1 MAETDGATGLEIA
14 VIGMS
19 GRFPGA
25 KNLDE
30 FWENLK
36 NGIESLCFYAEEEL
50 ENSGIEPGLFNLSN
64 YIKAGGG
71 LLENIDYFDAG
82 FFDYVPNEAVVMD
95 PQMRIFHECAWEALE
110 NAGYNPHSYQEKI
123 GLYAGVS
130 SSTNWENLV
139 AQSGKAEQTGIFVTS
154 LLANSGF
161 LSTRVAYKLNLKG
174 PTFILQSACSTSLAA
189 VDQACRGILT
199 GECNMAM
206 AGGVSVSPVRRKG
219 YIYKEGMLRSADGHC
234 RAFDAKAKGAVPGEG
249 VGVVLLKLL
258 ENATA
263 DGDTIHAVIKGSA
276 VNNDGNR
283 KVGYAAPSIEGQA
296 EVIRAALLMAEIEPR
311 TITYVEANGTCTP
324 LGDPVEI
331 EALKQGFGTDE
342 KGFCK
347 IGSIKTNVGHLD
359 AAAGAAAF
367 IKVVLALKHR
377 QIPPSLNFETPN
389 PKINFETTPF
399 IVNTTLTGWNH
410 DTHPL
415 RAGVNSFGIGGTNV
429 HVVLEESPGFRGQS
443 QGRGGVSPPGQS
455 RQYQLILLSAKT
467 PTALETMKEN
477 LAVYLKKNPG
487 INLVDAAYTLQVG
500 RKSLPHRWMAVCP
513 GVKETIA
520 ALTSP
525 GNGENHTVSPGQE
538 RPGIEKPSKGAGLNK
553 DSLTRLGRLWLHGH
567 EIDWGD
573 FYAREKPR
581 RIPLPTYPFERQRYW
596 IDDTGLATDRDKS
609 KIKASTPKPGRELP
623 DREKVYPRYPRPQLP
638 TPYAAPYTETQN
650 ILVQTW
656 KTRFGYEQI
665 GVRDDFLQLGG
676 DSLKAVTL
684 ISAIHKQLN
693 VEIPLPV
700 FFSNLTI
707 EKLAQ
712 YIDQSGTGG
721 YISIPP
727 VEVQDYYVLSPAQRR
742 LYVLQQ
748 LDKEGTAYN
757 ETQAVVFTGALE
769 KEKFEVVFQHMIR
782 RHECFRTS
790 FSLVETEPVQRVH
803 PAADVAF
810 AVEYYEPAAGEE
822 VEKTIRDFIRPFD
835 LSRAPLLRVGI
846 IELPHTPAALR
857 HHPSQKEKEH
867 QYILVVD
874 KHHIISDGSSSLV
887 FVKEV
892 AALYAGNDLPLPRVQ
907 YKDYAR
913 WLNRPGQQAALEK
926 QKNYWLE
933 QFQDEIP
940 VLNLPLDY
948 PRPVVQSFE
957 GTTLR
962 FDIDEEE
969 TNALKNLATKQGT
982 TLYAVLLAAFYVLL
996 SKISTQE
1003 DIVIGTPTAGRRHAD
1018 LEDII
1023 GMFVNTLALRN
1034 YPRGGEIFLDFLR
1047 QIKENT
1053 LKAFENQ
1060 DYPFEELVE
1069 LLPVNRAVSR
1079 NPLFDVVFV
1088 MQNFAAPGPGKTQM
1102 KLKPY
1107 RYETK
1112 IAKFDLTLQAVE
1124 AKEKLLFIFEYCTKL
1139 FKTETI
1145 KKFID
1150 YFKKI
1155 LKSIIKN
1162 PELEISGIEI
1172 LPAEERNR
1180 LLFEFNQTDADY
1192 PRDKNL
1198 DGLFSE
1204 QAERIPDHTAVVGS
1218 SQMHYRTYMTYMTY
1232 ISYRE
1237 LNDKSHQLAHLLIE
1251 KGVRPDTLVAI
1262 MLERSI
1268 EMIVGILG
1276 ILKAGGAYLPI
1287 DPEYPDERIT
1297 YMLKDSGAEI
1307 LLKDNDFTPETFNI
1321 CPKGTSSHLH
1331 LPPAPATSLA
1341 YVIYTSGTTGKP
1353 KGTLISHNSVVRL
1366 MFNDK
1371 FQFDFSESDIWTLF
1385 HSFCFDFSV
1394 WEMYGALLYGAKLV
1408 VVPKMLSRDTQ
1419 KFLQLL
1425 REKQVTILNQTP
1437 SAFYNLVSLE
1447 LKQPVRELCLRY
1459 IIFGG
1464 EALAP
1469 ARLEQWR
1476 TAYPQT
1482 QLINMYGITETTVH
1496 VTFKEITPKEIK
1508 SNTSNIGQPIP
1519 TLSIYLIDRHL
1530 NLVPIGVVGELIV
1543 GGEGVA
1549 RGYLN
1554 RPELTAGKFCPRRPG
1569 GALFEKPAPPGPPR
1583 KNFSLNL
1590 KGPGKNHLQSC
1601 NHASMQSSPHRSPQ
1615 YPNTPS
1621 PHHPIY
1627 KSGDLARWL
1636 SNGELE
1642 YLGRID
1648 QQVKIRGFRIE
1659 LGEIENRLLR
1669 HDKIKEA
1676 VVISRAE
1683 ESGENY
1689 LCAYFVSHKA
1699 LPVSGLREYLS
1710 KELPDY
1716 MIPAY
1721 FTRLEKIPLTSNG
1734 KIDRKALPKPGITIA
1749 EENIETPGDHIQE
1762 KLIEIW
1768 QQVLGIEKIG
1778 INNNFFEIGGDS
1790 IKAIRISARL
1800 QKYGLK
1806 MEIKDL
1812 FLYPTVKQLS
1822 KYIKKTDRVIP
1833 QGSVEGEVPLT
1844 PIQQWFFQSF
1854 STNYHH
1860 FNQAVMLYRQ
1870 EGFDEIAL
1878 KNLFK
1883 KIVEHHDALRMVYRV
1898 NHTPETVIIQ
1908 RNRGI
1913 HGNSKGKLFDFNV
1926 FDYREAKPGD
1936 IGTPIREQANRIQAS
1951 IDLQEGPLVKLGLF
1965 KTSSGDH
1972 LLIAIH
1978 HLVIDGV
1985 SWRILLED
1993 FTAGY
1998 QQLQEGKDIRFQDK
2012 TDSFQYWSQR
2022 LREYAGGNEILKESD
2037 YWKSIEEQEITPIPR
2052 DFDISTSPGNNKFK
2066 NREKVSLSLNSRET
2080 GQLLKEVNHAYG
2092 TEINDV
2098 LLAALGMAVNDWCG
2112 NPRVLVNLEGHGR
2125 ENIIEDI
2132 NISRTIGWYTTQ
2144 FPVVLDMNR
2153 SQDLSYT
2160 IKAVKEMLRRIPNK
2174 GIGYGILKYLIPAE
2188 KRAGLVFTHKP
2199 GISFNYLGQFGQ
2211 EHNSSGEFSQ
2221 ISNLS
2226 MGNTIN
2232 PELEAVFAIDING
2245 MIGQK
2250 GELVLGFSYNKYE
2263 YKKSTIEKLVDLYRS
2278 NLLKII
2284 RHCTQ
2289 KEEKELTPSDLT
2301 YSDFS
2306 IKELEDL
2313 NSELKDLV
2321 DLES

>member
-1 MAETDGATGLEIA
+1 MTETAGTTGLEIA

-50 ENSGIEPGLFNLSN
+50 QNAGLEPGLFKLPN

-71 LLENIDYFDAG
+71 LLENIEYFDAG
-82 FFDYVPNEAVVMD
+82 FFDYVPNEAMVMD
-95 PQMRIFHECAWEALE
+95 PQVRIFHECAWEALE

-139 AQSGKAEQTGIFVTS
+139 AQSGKAEETGIFVTS
-154 LLANSGF
+154 LLADSGF

-189 VDQACRGILT
+189 IDQACRGILT
-199 GECNMAM
+199 GECNMAL
-206 AGGVSVSPVRRKG
+206 AGGISISPIRRKG
-219 YIYKEGMLRSADGHC
+219 YIYKEGMLRSADGHN
-234 RAFDAKAKGAVPGEG
+234 RAFDAKAKGAVHGEG
-249 VGVVLLKLL
+249 VGIVLLKLL

-263 DGDTIHAVIKGSA
+263 DGDTVHAIIKGSA

-296 EVIRAALLMAEIEPR
+296 EVIRAALLMAEIPPQ

-331 EALKQGFGTDE
+331 EALKQGFGTDK
-342 KGFCK
+342 KGFCR

-399 IVNTTLTGWNH
+399 IVNTTLTEWNH
-410 DTHPL
+410 YSHPL

-429 HVVLEESPGFRGQS
+429 HVILEESSEGTRGLAPLPEETGDRKQGQGRGRGPLPGQS
-443 QGRGGVSPPGQS
+443 QQH
-455 RQYQLILLSAKT
+455 QLILLSAKT
-467 PTALETMKEN
+467 PTTLATMKEN
-477 LAVYLKKNPG
+477 LAAYLKKNPG
-487 INLVDAAYTLQVG
+487 IDLTDTAYTLQVG
-500 RKSLPHRWMAVCP
+500 RKSLPHRWMALCTDMN
-513 GVKETIA
+513 ETIA

-525 GNGENHTVSPGQE
+525 TGGETQAISPGHE
-538 RPGIEKPSKGAGLNK
+538 RPMLEKPSQDPAANR
-553 DSLTRLGRLWLHGH
+553 DSLTRLGRLWLHGY
-567 EIDWGD
+567 EIDWED
-573 FYAREKPR
+573 FYARQKPQ

-596 IDDTGLATDRDKS
+596 IDETAVTGDIDKS
-609 KIKASTPKPGRELP
+609 KIKASAPKPGRELP
-623 DREKVYPRYPRPQLP
+623 DREKVYPHYPRPQLAA
-638 TPYAAPYTETQN
+638 PYETPYTETQR

-665 GVRDDFLQLGG
+665 GIEDDFLQLGG

-684 ISAIHKQLN
+684 ISDIHKQLK
-693 VEIPLPV
+693 VEISLPV
-700 FFSNLTI
+700 FFSHLNI
-707 EKLAQ
+707 EKLAR
-712 YIDQSGTGG
+712 YIDQSAAGS
-721 YISIPP
+721 YNPIPP
-727 VEVQDYYVLSPAQRR
+727 VEMRDYYVLSPAQKR

-748 LDKEGTAYN
+748 LEKESTAYN
-757 ETQAVVFTGALE
+757 ETQAVVIEGNLE
-769 KEKFEVVFQHMIR
+769 KEKLETVFRHMIQ
-782 RHECFRTS
+782 RHECLRTS
-790 FSLVETEPVQRVH
+790 FILVETEPVQRVH
-803 PAADVAF
+803 PPADMAF
-810 AVEYYEPAAGEE
+810 TIEYYDLAAEE
-822 VEKTIRDFIRPFD
+822 VEKTIQDFIRPFD
-835 LSRAPLLRVGI
+835 LSRAPLLRVGM
-846 IELPHTPAALR
+846 IELQHTPTTPR
-857 HHPSQKEKEH
+857 GHSSQEGKER

-887 FVKEV
+887 FIKEI
-892 AALYAGNDLPLPRVQ
+892 AALYSGENLPLLRVQ

-913 WLNRPGQQAALEK
+913 WLNRPHHNTLLEK
-926 QKNYWLE
+926 QENYWLQ

-948 PRPVVQSFE
+948 PRPVVQNFE

-962 FDIDEEE
+962 SGISKEE
-969 TNALKNLATKQGT
+969 TNALKNLATTRGT
-982 TLYAVLLAAFYVLL
+982 TLYAVLLAAFNVLL
-996 SKISTQE
+996 AKISSQE

-1018 LEDII
+1018 LESII

-1034 YPRGGEIFLDFLR
+1034 YPGGELRFVDFLHH
-1047 QIKENT
+1047 IKENT

-1069 LLPVNRAVSR
+1069 QLPVKRVVSR

-1088 MQNFAAPGPGKTQM
+1088 MQNFAASKPKKTEPQV

-1107 RYETK
+1107 QFETK

-1124 AKEKLLFIFEYCTKL
+1124 TKEKLLFILEYCTKL

-1145 KKFID
+1145 KRFID

-1155 LKSIIKN
+1155 LKAIIEN
-1162 PELEISGIEI
+1162 PEQKIAKIEI
-1172 LPAEERNR
+1172 LPTEEKNR

-1198 DGLFSE
+1198 HELFRA
-1204 QAERIPDHTAVVGS
+1204 QAEKIPDHTALVGRS
-1218 SQMHYRTYMTYMTY
+1218 EGTGGLAPLPDHISPISTISITYNH
-1232 ISYRE
+1232 
-1237 LNDKSHQLAHLLIE
+1237 LNRKSDQLAHLLIE
-1251 KGVRPDTLVAI
+1251 KGVKPDTLVAI
-1262 MLERSI
+1262 MMERTV
-1268 EMIVGILG
+1268 EMIIGIFG

-1287 DPEYPDERIT
+1287 DPEYPEERVN
-1297 YMLKDSGAEI
+1297 YMLKDSKVRF
-1307 LLKDNDFTPETFNI
+1307 LVKNSNI
-1321 CPKGTSSHLH
+1321 FSHFLSREDIEVVLIDDISNKIRPKGIPSHLH
-1331 LPPAPATSLA
+1331 LQPAPVACLA

-1353 KGTLISHNSVVRL
+1353 KGSLITHNNVVRL
-1366 MFNDK
+1366 MFNEK
-1371 FQFDFSESDIWTLF
+1371 FQFDFSENDIWTLF

-1394 WEMYGALLYGAKLV
+1394 WEMYGALLYGGELV
-1408 VVPKMLSRDTQ
+1408 IVPKMLSRDTQ
-1419 KFLQLL
+1419 EFLQLL
-1425 REKQVTILNQTP
+1425 REQRVTVLSQTP
-1437 SAFYNLVSLE
+1437 SAFYNLVNLE
-1447 LKQPVRELCLRY
+1447 LKQPKRELRLRY

-1469 ARLEQWR
+1469 PRLAEWQA
-1476 TAYPQT
+1476 AYPGT
-1482 QLINMYGITETTVH
+1482 KLINMYGITETTVH
-1496 VTFKEITPKEIK
+1496 VTFKEFTPKEIK
-1508 SNTSNIGQPIP
+1508 SSASNIGQPIP
-1519 TLSIYLIDRHL
+1519 TLTIYLIDRHL
-1530 NLVPIGVVGELIV
+1530 NLVPLGVVGELLV

-1554 RPELTAGKFCPRRPG
+1554 RPELTSEMFLRGY
-1569 GALFEKPAPPGPPR
+1569 
-1583 KNFSLNL
+1583 N
-1590 KGPGKNHLQSC
+1590 
-1601 NHASMQSSPHRSPQ
+1601 RS
-1615 YPNTPS
+1615 YMS
-1621 PHHPIY
+1621 YMSYIY
-1627 KSGDLARWL
+1627 RSGDLARWL
-1636 SNGELE
+1636 PEGELE

-1659 LGEIENRLLR
+1659 LGEIENQLLH
-1669 HDKIKEA
+1669 HDEIKEA
-1676 VVISRAE
+1676 VVIPGVE
-1683 ESGENY
+1683 ESGEKY
-1689 LCAYFVSHKA
+1689 LCAYIVTHKT
-1699 LPVSGLREYLS
+1699 LPVSQLREFLS

-1721 FTRLEKIPLTSNG
+1721 FTPLEKIPLTANG
-1734 KIDRKALPKPGITIA
+1734 KIDRKALPKPGIAIA
-1749 EENIETPGDHIQE
+1749 EENLEAPENQIQE
-1762 KLIEIW
+1762 KLTEIW

-1790 IKAIRISARL
+1790 IKAIQVSARL

-1812 FLYPTVKQLS
+1812 FLNPTVKQLS
-1822 KYIKKTDRVIP
+1822 QYVKKTDRVIP
-1833 QGSVEGEVPLT
+1833 QGPVEGEVPLT
-1844 PIQQWFFQSF
+1844 PIQQWFFQTYSP
-1854 STNYHH
+1854 NYHH
-1860 FNQAVMLYRQ
+1860 YNQAVMLYRP
-1870 EGFDEIAL
+1870 EGFDEIII
-1878 KNLFK
+1878 KNVFE
-1883 KIVEHHDALRMVYRV
+1883 KIAERHDALRMVYRFSSTSSREAV
-1898 NHTPETVIIQ
+1898 VQ
-1908 RNRGI
+1908 QKNRSI
-1913 HGNSKGKLFDFNV
+1913 NENAAGKWFDLEV
-1926 FDYREAKPGD
+1926 FDYKETKEKD
-1936 IGTPIREQANRIQAS
+1936 IGAPIREQANRIQTTM
-1951 IDLQEGPLVKLGLF
+1951 DLETGPLVKLALF
-1965 KTSSGDH
+1965 KTRGGDH

-1993 FTAGY
+1993 LALGY
-1998 QQLQEGKDIRFQDK
+1998 QQVQEGKDIRFQDK
-2012 TDSFQYWSQR
+2012 TDSFQYWARR
-2022 LREYAGGNEILKESD
+2022 LREYADSEQILKEST
-2037 YWKSIEEQEITPIPR
+2037 YWKSIAEQKITPLPR
-2052 DFDISTSPGNNKFK
+2052 DFDLANSPGRNKFK
-2066 NREKVSLSLNSRET
+2066 NRESVSLKLTDQET
-2080 GQLLKEVNHAYG
+2080 GQLLKEVNRAYG

-2112 NPRVLVNLEGHGR
+2112 SPRVLVNLEGHGR
-2125 ENIIEDI
+2125 ESIIEDM

-2144 FPVVLDMNR
+2144 FPIVLDMVNTR
-2153 SQDLSYT
+2153 DLSYT
-2160 IKAVKEMLRRIPNK
+2160 IKVTKEMLRRVPNK
-2174 GIGYGILKYLIPAE
+2174 GIGYGILKYLTPAE

-2211 EHNSSGEFSQ
+2211 EHKSDKGLFQ
-2221 ISNLS
+2221 ISHLS
-2226 MGNTIN
+2226 AGNTIN
-2232 PELEAVFAIDING
+2232 PELEPAFAIDING

-2263 YKKSTIEKLVDLYRS
+2263 YKKSTIEKLVDSYRS

-2306 IKELEDL
+2306 IQELEDL
-2313 NSELKDLV
+2313 SSKIKDLV
-2321 DLES
+2321 DLEN

>member
-1 MAETDGATGLEIA
+1 MNMTETGGATGLEIA

-30 FWENLK
+30 FWENLE
-36 NGIESLCFYAEEEL
+36 NGIESLCFCTEEEL
-50 ENSGIEPGLFNLSN
+50 ENSGLEPGLFKLPN

-71 LLENIDYFDAG
+71 LLENIEYFDAG
-82 FFDYVPNEAVVMD
+82 FFDYVPNEAMVMD
-95 PQMRIFHECAWEALE
+95 PQLRIFHECAWEALE

-139 AQSGKAEQTGIFVTS
+139 VQSGKAEETGIFVTS
-154 LLANSGF
+154 LLADSGF

-199 GECNMAM
+199 GECNMAL
-206 AGGVSVSPVRRKG
+206 AGGISISPIRRKG

-234 RAFDAKAKGAVPGEG
+234 RAFDARAKGAVHGEG
-249 VGVVLLKLL
+249 VGIVLLKLL

-296 EVIRAALLMAEIEPR
+296 EVIRAALLMAEIPPQ

-331 EALKQGFGTDE
+331 EALKQGFGTD
-342 KGFCK
+342 KTGFCR
-347 IGSIKTNVGHLD
+347 IGSIKTNIGHLD

-389 PKINFETTPF
+389 PKIDFETTPF
-399 IVNTTLTGWNH
+399 IVNTTLTEWNH
-410 DTHPL
+410 DSYPL

-429 HVVLEESPGFRGQS
+429 HVVLEESTEGTRGLAPLPEETGDRKQG
-443 QGRGGVSPPGQS
+443 QGRGGVSLPGQS
-455 RQYQLILLSAKT
+455 RQHQLILLSAKT
-467 PTALETMKEN
+467 PTALATMKKN

-487 INLVDAAYTLQVG
+487 IPLADAAYTLQVG
-500 RKSLPHRWMAVCP
+500 RKSLPYRWMALCP
-513 GVKETIA
+513 DINETIA

-525 GNGENHTVSPGQE
+525 TGGETHTISPGQE
-538 RPGIEKPSKGAGLNK
+538 RPMPEKPSQDLAANR
-553 DSLTRLGRLWLHGH
+553 DSLTRLGRLWLQGH
-567 EIDWGD
+567 EIDRED
-573 FYAREKPR
+573 FYAQEKR
-581 RIPLPTYPFERQRYW
+581 HRIPLPTYPFERQRYW
-596 IDDTGLATDRDKS
+596 IDETAVTGDIDKS
-609 KIKASTPKPGRELP
+609 KIKTSAPKPGQELP
-623 DREKVYPRYPRPQLP
+623 DREKVYPHYPRPQLP
-638 TPYAAPYTETQN
+638 TPYEPTYTETQR

-665 GVRDDFLQLGG
+665 GIGDDFLQLGG

-684 ISAIHKQLN
+684 ISDIHKQLK

-700 FFSNLTI
+700 FFSHLTI
-707 EKLAQ
+707 EKLAR
-712 YIDQSGTGG
+712 YIDQSAAGS
-721 YISIPP
+721 YDPIPL
-727 VEVQDYYVLSPAQRR
+727 VEMQNYYVLSPAQKR

-748 LDKEGTAYN
+748 LEKESTAYN
-757 ETQAVVFTGALE
+757 ETQVLVIEGNLE
-769 KEKFEVVFQHMIR
+769 KEKLETVFQHMIQ
-782 RHECFRTS
+782 RHECLRTS
-790 FSLVETEPVQRVH
+790 FILVETESVQRVH
-803 PAADVAF
+803 PPADIAF
-810 AVEYYEPAAGEE
+810 TVEYYNLAAEE
-822 VEKTIRDFIRPFD
+822 VEKTIQDFIRPFD
-835 LSRAPLLRVGI
+835 LSRAPLLRVGM
-846 IELPHTPAALR
+846 IELPHTPTTPR
-857 HHPSQKEKEH
+857 GHSSQEEKER

-887 FVKEV
+887 FVNEI
-892 AALYAGNDLPLPRVQ
+892 AALYTGENLPLLRVR
-907 YKDYAR
+907 YKDYAH
-913 WLNRPGQQAALEK
+913 WLNRPHQRALLEK
-926 QKNYWLE
+926 QGNYWLQ
-933 QFQDEIP
+933 QFHDEIP

-957 GTTLR
+957 GTTKR
-962 FDIDEEE
+962 FDISKEE
-969 TNALKNLATKQGT
+969 TNALKNLATTRET
-982 TLYAVLLAAFYVLL
+982 TLYAVLLTAFNVLL
-996 SKISTQE
+996 AKISSQE

-1018 LEDII
+1018 LEAII

-1034 YPRGGEIFLDFLR
+1034 YPGGELRFVDFLR

-1069 LLPVNRAVSR
+1069 QVPVNRVVSR

-1088 MQNFAAPGPGKTQM
+1088 MQNFAASRPGKPQM

-1107 RYETK
+1107 QYETK

-1124 AKEKLLFIFEYCTKL
+1124 TKEKLLFILEYCTKL

-1145 KKFID
+1145 RRLID

-1155 LKSIIKN
+1155 LKSIIEN
-1162 PELEISGIEI
+1162 PEQKISKIEI
-1172 LPAEERNR
+1172 LPTEEKNR

-1192 PRDKNL
+1192 PRDKTL
-1198 DGLFSE
+1198 HELFKA
-1204 QAERIPDHTAVVGS
+1204 QAEQTPDYIALLGHSEGTRGLAPLPDLIS
-1218 SQMHYRTYMTYMTY
+1218 ITYNH
-1232 ISYRE
+1232 
-1237 LNDKSHQLAHLLIE
+1237 LNRKSDQLAHLLIE
-1251 KGVRPDTLVAI
+1251 KGVKSDTLVAI
-1262 MLERSI
+1262 MMERTV
-1268 EMIVGILG
+1268 EMIIGIFG
-1276 ILKAGGAYLPI
+1276 ILKARGAYLPI
-1287 DPEYPDERIT
+1287 DPEYPEERIT
-1297 YMLKDSGAEI
+1297 YMLKDSNAQVLVVNDITCASWLSFAPEA
-1307 LLKDNDFTPETFNI
+1307 LLNLSE
-1321 CPKGTSSHLH
+1321 GHHLNFPASQ
-1331 LPPAPATSLA
+1331 LPSFPASLPSSLA

-1353 KGTLISHNSVVRL
+1353 KGSLITHSNVVRL
-1366 MFNDK
+1366 MFNNK
-1371 FQFDFSESDIWTLF
+1371 FQFDFSENDIWTLF

-1394 WEMYGALLYGAKLV
+1394 WEMYGSLLYGGELV
-1408 VVPKMLSRDTQ
+1408 IVPKMLSRDTQ
-1419 KFLQLL
+1419 EFLQLL
-1425 REKQVTILNQTP
+1425 REQRVTVLNQTP
-1437 SAFYNLVSLE
+1437 SAFYNLVNLE
-1447 LKQPVRELCLRY
+1447 LKQPTRELRLRY

-1464 EALAP
+1464 ETLAP
-1469 ARLEQWR
+1469 PRLAEWQA
-1476 TAYPQT
+1476 AYPGT
-1482 QLINMYGITETTVH
+1482 KLINMYGITETTVH
-1496 VTFKEITPKEIK
+1496 VTFKEITPKEIQ
-1508 SNTSNIGQPIP
+1508 SSVSNIGQPIP
-1519 TLSIYLIDRHL
+1519 TLTIYLIDRHL
-1530 NLVPIGVVGELIV
+1530 NLVPIGVVGELLV

-1554 RPELTAGKFCPRRPG
+1554 NPELTREKFINIYS
-1569 GALFEKPAPPGPPR
+1569 LFEGTRGLAPLLYR
-1583 KNFSLNL
+1583 
-1590 KGPGKNHLQSC
+1590 
-1601 NHASMQSSPHRSPQ
+1601 
-1615 YPNTPS
+1615 T
-1621 PHHPIY
+1621 
-1627 KSGDLARWL
+1627 GDLARWL
-1636 SNGELE
+1636 PEGDLE

-1648 QQVKIRGFRIE
+1648 HQVKIRGFRIE
-1659 LGEIENRLLR
+1659 LGEIENQLLG
-1669 HDKIKEA
+1669 HDEIKEA
-1676 VVISRAE
+1676 VVIPGVE
-1683 ESGENY
+1683 ESGEKY
-1689 LCAYFVSHKA
+1689 LCAYIVTHKTF
-1699 LPVSGLREYLS
+1699 PVSQLREFLS

-1721 FTRLEKIPLTSNG
+1721 FTPLEKIPLTANG
-1734 KIDRKALPKPGITIA
+1734 KIDRKALPKPGIAIA
-1749 EENIETPGDHIQE
+1749 EENLEAPQNQVQE
-1762 KLIEIW
+1762 RLVEIW
-1768 QQVLGIEKIG
+1768 QQVLGIERIG

-1790 IKAIRISARL
+1790 IKAIQVSARL

-1812 FLYPTVKQLS
+1812 FLNPTVKQLS
-1822 KYIKKTDRVIP
+1822 QYIKKTDRVIP
-1833 QGSVEGEVPLT
+1833 QGPVEGEVPLT
-1844 PIQQWFFQSF
+1844 PIQQWFFQTY

-1870 EGFDEIAL
+1870 EGFDETMV
-1878 KNLFK
+1878 KNVFN
-1883 KIVEHHDALRMVYRV
+1883 KIVEHHDALRMVYRFSS
-1898 NHTPETVIIQ
+1898 TPSREAVVQQ
-1908 RNRGI
+1908 RNRSIGE
-1913 HGNSKGKLFDFNV
+1913 NAVGKWFDFEV
-1926 FDYREAKPGD
+1926 FDYKETGEQD

-1951 IDLQEGPLVKLGLF
+1951 MDLETGSLVKLALF
-1965 KTSSGDH
+1965 KTCGGDH

-1993 FTAGY
+1993 LAPGY
-1998 QQLQEGKDIRFQDK
+1998 QQAQEGKDIRFQDK

-2022 LREYAGGNEILKESD
+2022 LREYADSEQILKEST
-2037 YWKSIEEQEITPIPR
+2037 YWKSLEEQKITPLPR
-2052 DFDISTSPGNNKFK
+2052 DFDLANSPGNNKFK
-2066 NREKVSLSLNSRET
+2066 NIESVSLKLTDQET
-2080 GQLLKEVNHAYG
+2080 GQLLKEVNRAYG
-2092 TEINDV
+2092 TEINDL

-2112 NPRVLVNLEGHGR
+2112 SPRVLVNLEGHGR
-2125 ENIIEDI
+2125 ESIIEDM

-2144 FPVVLDMNR
+2144 FPVVLDMEKTR
-2153 SQDLSYT
+2153 DLSYT
-2160 IKAVKEMLRRIPNK
+2160 IKVTKEMLRRVPNK
-2174 GIGYGILKYLIPAE
+2174 GIGYGILKYLTPAE

-2211 EHNSSGEFSQ
+2211 EHKSDKGLFR
-2221 ISNLS
+2221 ISHLS
-2226 MGNTIN
+2226 AGNTIH
-2232 PELEAVFAIDING
+2232 PELQPAFAIDING

-2263 YKKSTIEKLVDLYRS
+2263 YKKSTIEKLVDMYRS

-2313 NSELKDLV
+2313 SSKIKDLV
-2321 DLES
+2321 DPEN